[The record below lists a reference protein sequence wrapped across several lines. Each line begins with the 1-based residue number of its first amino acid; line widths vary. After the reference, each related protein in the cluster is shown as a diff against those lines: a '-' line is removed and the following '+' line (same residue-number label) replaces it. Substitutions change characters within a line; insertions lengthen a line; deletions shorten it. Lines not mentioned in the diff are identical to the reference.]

1 MATMNIKDPRVHELA
16 HELAKLRGSSA
27 TAAVREALEEAIG
40 NERRRRTNLDEVLG
54 RLQKRA
60 AQTTSDWLSEDD
72 LYDDAGL
79 PR

>member
-16 HELAKLRGSSA
+16 QELAKLRGSSA

-40 NERRRRTNLDEVLG
+40 NERRRRANLDEVLG
-54 RLQKRA
+54 RLQERA
-60 AQTTSDWLSEDD
+60 SQTTSDWLNEDD